1 MLRVLRYA
9 FDEALTSLWRRR
21 QSGLLAT
28 GTITIA
34 LFVLGA
40 FLIVTTNL
48 DRLGNEWSRAA
59 EMSVF
64 LADEIT
70 PVERH
75 AVELVIAQDEVAAGH
90 EFVSKADAVRRFKQT
105 FADLAAAVD
114 SVGDNPLPASI
125 EARLR
130 PGAAAGPGVE
140 RLAGKLRQM
149 PGVVDVRY
157 DRQWLARMM
166 SGIRMI
172 RGAGLVL
179 GGLLTVA
186 AALTIA
192 NVVRLALYAR
202 RDELEIMQLVGAPEA
217 YIRGPFVMEGVIQGG
232 MGAALAILALGAAFA
247 ALQSRYLASF
257 AAAINV
263 SSVQFLSVGVCAGL
277 VVGGMA
283 VGFVGGLVAGRR
295 S

>member
-1 MLRVLRYA
+1 MRMLRYA
-9 FDEALTSLWRRR
+9 FDEALNSLWRGR
-21 QSGLLAT
+21 QSGLLAV

-48 DRLGNEWSRAA
+48 DRLGSEWGRAA
-59 EMSVF
+59 ELSVY
-64 LADEIT
+64 LADDVT
-70 PVERH
+70 PEQRH
-75 AVELVIAQDEVAAGH
+75 AIEIAVAQDESVAGH
-90 EFVSKADAVRRFKQT
+90 EFLTKAEALRRFKQT

-114 SVGDNPLPASI
+114 TVGGNPLPASI

-130 PGAAAGPGVE
+130 PGTAGGPGLE
-140 RLAGKLRQM
+140 RLATKLRQL
-149 PGVVDVRY
+149 PGVVDVQY
-157 DRQWLARMM
+157 DRQWLARML
-166 SGIRMI
+166 SGIRVI
-172 RGAGLVL
+172 RGAGLAL
-179 GGLLTVA
+179 GLLLTIA

-202 RDELEIMQLVGAPEA
+202 KDELEIMQLVGAPRA

-232 MGAALAILALGAAFA
+232 MGASLAVVALGVAFA
-247 ALQSRYLASF
+247 GLQMRYLGPL

-263 SSVQFLSVGVCAGL
+263 SSLQFLSIGLCVGL
-277 VVGGMA
+277 VLGGMA
-283 VGFVGGLVAGRR
+283 VGCIGGLVAAAR

>member
-1 MLRVLRYA
+1 MRMLRYA
-9 FDEALTSLWRRR
+9 FDEALASLWRRR

-40 FLIVTTNL
+40 FLIVTANL
-48 DRLGNEWSRAA
+48 DRLGTEWGRAA
-59 EMSVF
+59 EMSVYVSDDVS
-64 LADEIT
+64 AA
-70 PVERH
+70 ERH
-75 AVELVIAQDEVAAGH
+75 TVELTVAQDEVVAGQ
-90 EFVSKADAVRRFKQT
+90 EFLSKAEALRRFKQT
-105 FADLAAAVD
+105 FADLATVID
-114 SVGDNPLPASI
+114 NVGANPLPASV
-125 EARLR
+125 EVRLR
-130 PGAAAGPGVE
+130 PGGAGGPGVE
-140 RLAGKLRQM
+140 RLAVKLRQL

-157 DRQWLARMM
+157 DRQWLTRML

-172 RGAGLVL
+172 RGAGLAL
-179 GGLLTVA
+179 GSLLTLA

-202 RDELEIMQLVGAPEA
+202 RDEIEIMQLVGAPQA

-232 MGAALAILALGAAFA
+232 MGAALAVLGLGAVFA
-247 ALQSRYLASF
+247 ALQTRYLAPL

-263 SSVQFLSVGVCAGL
+263 STVQFLSVELCVGL

-283 VGFVGGLVAGRR
+283 VGCIGGLVAGSR

>member
-1 MLRVLRYA
+1 MRMLRYA
-9 FDEALTSLWRRR
+9 FDEALASLWRRR
-21 QSGLLAT
+21 QSGLLAM

-48 DRLGNEWSRAA
+48 NRLGEEWGRAA
-59 EMSVF
+59 EMSIY

-75 AVELVIAQDEVAAGH
+75 AVELAVAQDEAVAGH
-90 EFVSKADAVRRFKQT
+90 EFLSKAEAARRFKQT
-105 FADLAAAVD
+105 FADLATAVD
-114 SVGDNPLPASI
+114 NVGGNPLPASI

-130 PGAAAGPGVE
+130 PGVAGGPGVE
-140 RLAGKLRQM
+140 RLATTLRQL
-149 PGVVDVRY
+149 PGVVDVRF
-157 DRQWLARMM
+157 DRQWLTRML
-166 SGIRMI
+166 SGIRVI
-172 RGAGLVL
+172 QGAGLAL
-179 GGLLTVA
+179 GSLLTLA

-202 RDELEIMQLVGAPEA
+202 RDEVEIMQLVGAPQA

-232 MGAALAILALGAAFA
+232 MGAALAILALGVAFA
-247 ALQSRYLASF
+247 AIRSRYLAPF
-257 AAAINV
+257 AAAIDV
-263 SSVQFLSVGVCAGL
+263 SSVQFLSVGVCLGL
-277 VVGGMA
+277 VAGGMA
-283 VGFVGGLVAGRR
+283 VGCLGGLAAGSR